1 MLLVEFCACVVI
13 VASPKAAT
21 PMSIFSVLFFM
32 GLIGGLVCLS
42 SKTFVKQPQARA
54 NDAESHKTHQPGGH
68 QPQNLS

>member
-1 MLLVEFCACVVI
+1 
-13 VASPKAAT
+13 
-21 PMSIFSVLFFM
+21 M